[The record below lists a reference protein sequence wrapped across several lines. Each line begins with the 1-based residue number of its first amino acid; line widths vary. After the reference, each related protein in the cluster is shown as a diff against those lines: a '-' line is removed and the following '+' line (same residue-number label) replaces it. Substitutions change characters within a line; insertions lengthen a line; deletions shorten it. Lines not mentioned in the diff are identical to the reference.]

1 VELTSDF
8 KELVRSRTEIVSLIG
23 ESTTLIPERGGAE
36 YKCLCPFHEDH
47 NPSMRVYPDRQS
59 FRCWVCDEGGDVFT
73 WVMKRE
79 ALSFP
84 ETMRFLAERAHLEM
98 PEQSKHQ
105 SDQFAKKE
113 ELHAVL
119 KWAEM
124 QFHECFLKRR
134 TGLHRRA
141 RLQPADSRRISAWLP
156 PGRLGL
162 DSEKSEVAV
171 FDRRSAAVTTDPEA
185 GRPTRIF

>member
-1 VELTSDF
+1 MELSSDF

-36 YKCLCPFHEDH
+36 YKCLCPFHDDT

-59 FRCWVCDEGGDVFT
+59 FRCWVCDTGGDVFT

-98 PEQSKHQ
+98 PEQSKQQ
-105 SDQFAKKE
+105 SEQFAKKD

-119 KWAEM
+119 KWAEL
-124 QFHECFLKRR
+124 QFHECFLKS
-134 TGLHRRA
+134 TEAKDA
-141 RLQPADSRRISAWLP
+141 RDYIS
-156 PGRLGL
+156 GRGYSQQTVDECRLGYH
-162 DSEKSEVAV
+162 
-171 FDRRSAAVTTDPEA
+171 PEDWDWL
-185 GRPTRIF
+185 